1 MSRGA
6 FVDPKGVRWD
16 TNDADYE
23 GYLCKQSRWV
33 REWRKRYFILKGS
46 KVFYS
51 KSATTAPHGMIDL
64 VDCISVKSA
73 EAKTRKRNAL
83 EISTSNEVIY
93 MYADSERE
101 KDGWIGAI
109 GKAIVKHSSMLI
121 NDEDCDG
128 DADSGSEGSVA

>member
-33 REWRKRYFILKGS
+33 RGTKILTTHFNIKIWAYEEWRKRYFILKGS

-51 KSATTAPHGMIDL
+51 K
-64 VDCISVKSA
+64 V
-73 EAKTRKRNAL
+73 R
-83 EISTSNEVIY
+83 
-93 MYADSERE
+93 
-101 KDGWIGAI
+101 
-109 GKAIVKHSSMLI
+109 
-121 NDEDCDG
+121 
-128 DADSGSEGSVA
+128 